1 MRHLLFTLLTG
12 CFLFQSCSKDTA
24 AVNDPL
30 EVDISKAIYTGSF
43 TSDAHSTSG
52 KVYVVK
58 SSETKYIIQLKDFK
72 TDDGPDV
79 HIYLASD
86 KSAKEYI
93 DVLSKSK
100 NGTYTIA
107 VNQAVD
113 FTKYKY
119 LLAWCESFSVLF
131 GSAELK

>member
-1 MRHLLFTLLTG
+1 MHKILFASLT
-12 CFLFQSCSKDTA
+12 FFLLFQSCSKDSAT
-24 AVNDPL
+24 VNDPI
-30 EVDISKAIYTGSF
+30 EVDITKAIYTSSF
-43 TSDAHSTSG
+43 TSGAHSTSG

-58 SSETKYIIQLKDFK
+58 SSDKSYTLQLQDFK

-86 KSAKEYI
+86 KSANDYI
-93 DVLSKSK
+93 DVLPKSK

-119 LLAWCESFSVLF
+119 LLIWCESFSVLF